1 MPPCITPHTPGCAIA
16 SCEVVVVGN
25 IIWSLQRERFP
36 KHFSASLSLETVHH
50 SIGSHAYVLILHLA
64 NGQRSGWF
72 LKNFNVSFFTK
83 KRQKKIKR
91 GKSGIYQT
99 SKRINKDKNGR
110 VRKIILFGPN
120 KSCLHFLSIKS
131 VFRKGIMAVIIELT
145 SWENDKKHIIQW
157 TND

>member
-64 NGQRSGWF
+64 NGQRSGCF
-72 LKNFNVSFFTK
+72 LNFLMFLFYK
-83 KRQKKIKR
+83 KEAKKDQKRQKWYLPNIK
-91 GKSGIYQT
+91 
-99 SKRINKDKNGR
+99 KDK
-110 VRKIILFGPN
+110 
-120 KSCLHFLSIKS
+120 
-131 VFRKGIMAVIIELT
+131 
-145 SWENDKKHIIQW
+145 
-157 TND
+157 

>member
-72 LKNFNVSFFTK
+72 LKNFNVSFL
-83 KRQKKIKR
+83 QKR
-91 GKSGIYQT
+91 GKKRSKEARGVFIKYQ
-99 SKRINKDKNGR
+99 
-110 VRKIILFGPN
+110 
-120 KSCLHFLSIKS
+120 
-131 VFRKGIMAVIIELT
+131 KG
-145 SWENDKKHIIQW
+145 
-157 TND
+157 